1 MAIVVDEPIING
13 PFEEPSRHYRIRG
26 GTAELVDTRRPS
38 GYMPGLRSRGG
49 SGTLLEEEFVELP
62 LVNDIRERVGRW
74 RAAGYPGATR
84 TTLELLRHWGGRDA
98 DERPLFFCQ
107 IEAVET
113 AIWLVE
119 GPVAEI
125 SRLPLEQQERYA
137 RHCLK
142 MATGSGKT
150 VVMAM
155 LIAWSVLN
163 KARQPQDRRFSDAV
177 LVLCPNLTVRERLEV
192 LMPAVLGNYYEA
204 FDIVP
209 AGLRAALLGGRVMV
223 TNWHALTIPDD
234 TRRRGVVK
242 RGRASAGAF
251 ANLVLRSE
259 LGSKGNLL
267 VLNDEAHHA
276 WRSAP
281 KDASTGDVVAQ
292 SAGDVEAVGGTS
304 QDEEEARV
312 WLNGLAMIHQARG
325 INRAIDLS
333 ATPYYL
339 SGSGHAEGEPF
350 GWIASDFSLLDAIES
365 GIVKV
370 PRVPVDDNSGD
381 VDPRYLDLWERIKG
395 KLPKRVRGEAAAMS
409 RDDQLLGEISDALAT
424 LASAWKGEFDRW
436 ATEGRQTPPAMIV
449 VCDQTSTAERVADYI
464 IRGAVLPE
472 LANAEGQPERTLRI
486 DSALLA
492 KAEEGA
498 QGGDARQRA
507 AEVLRKKVA
516 TVGQPGQPGA
526 DIRCVVSVQMLSEG
540 WDARNVTQI
549 LGLRAFSS
557 QLLCEQVV
565 GRGLRRS
572 SYDDMT
578 VPEYVDVYG
587 IPFQAFPVKGERR
600 SGPVVVK
607 PQTLVQPLRDRANL
621 EIRFPRVVGYISDA
635 RFRIT
640 ADVPG
645 MPRLE
650 VSPAVAPTMVKVGLR
665 GEGRG
670 AVHERTAYY
679 GAHRLQ
685 NTIFEMAAQI
695 ADDLKF
701 GDEVG
706 RRIMFPQ
713 VLAIVRAYVEA
724 RVDRVG
730 EAAIEEIAL
739 EPYRS
744 TIVSRVVAAIRPAD
758 EEGEQPVLPVL
769 HDMAGIGSTEVTPF
783 LTIKPCVE
791 TLKSH
796 LSKAVVDSGWERQ
809 VARALDESP
818 RIHAWVKNARL
829 DFTIP
834 YEHQGRKHDFT
845 PDFIVELRQAD
856 GTRSHDHLVV
866 EVKGLERE
874 ADRSK
879 DAGAHRWIA
888 AVNHWGKLGQWR
900 YAKIHSPHDL
910 VSVLG
915 DDPGP
920 GADA

>member
-1 MAIVVDEPIING
+1 
-13 PFEEPSRHYRIRG
+13 
-26 GTAELVDTRRPS
+26 
-38 GYMPGLRSRGG
+38 MPGLRSRGG
-49 SGTLLEEEFVELP
+49 PGTLLEEEFVELP

-84 TTLELLRHWGGRDA
+84 TTLELLRHWRGRGTD
-98 DERPLFFCQ
+98 DRPLFFCQ
-107 IEAVET
+107 LEAVET

-163 KARQPQDRRFSDAV
+163 KARQPQDRRYSDAV
-177 LVLCPNLTVRERLEV
+177 LVVCPNLTVRERLEV
-192 LMPAVLGNYYEA
+192 LKPATPGNYYET
-204 FDIVP
+204 FDLVP
-209 AGLRAALLGGRVMV
+209 PGLRAALLGGRIMV

-234 TRRRGVVK
+234 SRRRGVVK

-251 ANLVLRSE
+251 ANLVLRAD
-259 LGSKGNLL
+259 LGAKGNLL
-267 VLNDEAHHA
+267 VFNDEAHHA
-276 WRSAP
+276 WRGVSKEANGESEAP
-281 KDASTGDVVAQ
+281 RT
-292 SAGDVEAVGGTS
+292 AGDVEVAGGTE
-304 QDEEEARV
+304 QDEDEARV
-312 WLNGLAMIHQARG
+312 WLNGLARIHEARG

-381 VDPRYLDLWERIKG
+381 VDPRYLDLWENIKG
-395 KLPKRVRGEAAAMS
+395 KLPKRVRAEAAALS
-409 RDDQLLGEISDALAT
+409 RDDKLLGEISAALVT
-424 LASAWKGEFDRW
+424 LASAWKIEFDRW
-436 ATEGRQTPPAMIV
+436 AAEARQTPPAMIV
-449 VCDQTSTAERVADYI
+449 VCDQTSTAERVAEYI
-464 IRGAVLPE
+464 ARGAVLPE
-472 LANAEGQPERTLRI
+472 LANPDGLPERTLRI

-492 KAEEGA
+492 KAEEGGE
-498 QGGDARQRA
+498 GGDARQRA
-507 AEVLRKKVA
+507 AEALRRKVA
-516 TVGQPGQPGA
+516 TVGQPGAPGA
-526 DIRCVVSVQMLSEG
+526 EVRCVVSVQMLSEG

-600 SGPVVVK
+600 AGPVTIK
-607 PQTLVQPLRDRANL
+607 PQQLVQPLRERADL

-640 ADVPG
+640 ADVAA

-650 VSPAVAPTMVKVGLR
+650 ISPAVAPTMVKVGER

-685 NTIFEMAAQI
+685 NTMFEIAAKI
-695 ADDLKF
+695 TDDLKF
-701 GDEVG
+701 GDDAG

-713 VLAIVRAYVEA
+713 VLSIVRRYVETK
-724 RVDRVG
+724 VERVG
-730 EAAIEEIAL
+730 GVAMEEIAL
-739 EPYRS
+739 DRYRS
-744 TIVSRVVAAIRPAD
+744 TIISRVTAAIRPAD
-758 EEGEQPVLPVL
+758 DEGEQPLLPVL
-769 HDMAGIGSTEVTPF
+769 HDLAGIGSTDITPF
-783 LTIKPCVE
+783 LTVKSCVS
-791 TLKSH
+791 TIKSH
-796 LSKAVVDSGWERQ
+796 LSKAVVDSGWERT
-809 VARALDESP
+809 VARALDESS
-818 RIHAWVKNARL
+818 RVHAWVKNDRL
-829 DFTIP
+829 AFTIP
-834 YEHQGRKHDFT
+834 YEHAGRRHDFT
-845 PDFIVELRQAD
+845 PDFIVDLRDASGAPGDAAD
-856 GTRSHDHLVV
+856 DHLVV

-879 DAGAHRWIA
+879 DVGAQRWVA
-888 AVNHWGKLGQWR
+888 AVNHWGKLGRWR
-900 YAKIHSPHDL
+900 YAKLHSPHDL
-910 VSVLG
+910 ISVLG
-915 DDPGP
+915 GDPGP
-920 GADA
+920 GVGGSV